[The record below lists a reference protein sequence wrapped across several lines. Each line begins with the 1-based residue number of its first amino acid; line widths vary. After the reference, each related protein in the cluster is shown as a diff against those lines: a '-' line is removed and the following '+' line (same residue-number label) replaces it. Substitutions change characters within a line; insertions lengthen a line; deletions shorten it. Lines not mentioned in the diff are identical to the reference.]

1 MKLHKI
7 YAYIPATNPR
17 PRRAFKNAGFEV
29 GGILKEYQ
37 CIERQFTNVYMLGK
51 LHDTH

>member
-7 YAYIPATNPR
+7 YAYIPATNPMA
-17 PRRAFKNAGFEV
+17 RRAFKNAGFEV
-29 GGILKEYQ
+29 AGTLKEDQ
-37 CIERQFTNVYMLGK
+37 CIERQFANVYMLGN